1 MRLLSK
7 LFLNFLTLALIFL
20 SSGCGSNPSPSG
32 GSVFNEN
39 SDPLGKSLFN
49 QIQSQHQRESQ
60 LSQIAYQKN
69 IDITLDN
76 AVNIIPKKVEK
87 RGSQIELTFSLHW
100 KSGYLD
106 NLLNFFRETSDM
118 YWEGENLDDLLGDQY
133 LYKRSGSYIGQYS
146 NNCTQ
151 WLNSMS
157 QYAAVSNKFRNPKN
171 QCPKALYVYHING
184 KPKFIAEY
192 TSVGPFLNISPIKKG
207 WGEDYMWEIKYLDKN
222 MKILDRQC
230 SMVNLASFGR
240 VTNPRGDKGK
250 SLWFV
255 ESSGNEI
262 YLNDITLNGLPAIS
276 QHRIK
281 IDQPRFLSKVE
292 EVEISLKYVERRKYC
307 SDGYFIENGTFID
320 EN

>member
-76 AVNIIPKKVEK
+76 AVIITPKKVEK
-87 RGSQIELTFSLHW
+87 RGPQIELTFSLHW

-192 TSVGPFLNISPIKKG
+192 TSTTPNLGISRLTKD
-207 WGEDYMWEIKYLDKN
+207 WGKDYMWEIKYLDKN
-222 MKILDRQC
+222 RKILDRQC
-230 SMVNLASFGR
+230 SMLNLAMYSGGL
-240 VTNPRGDKGK
+240 TADKSRP

-255 ESSGNEI
+255 ETMGNQV
-262 YLNDITLNGLPAIS
+262 YLNETIINGLPAIS

-281 IDQPRFLSKVE
+281 VDQPRNLIKAE
-292 EVEISLKYVERRKYC
+292 DIEISLKYVERRKFC
-307 SDGYFIENGTFID
+307 RDGYFLENGKYID

>member
-1 MRLLSK
+1 MCSLKK
-7 LFLNFLTLALIFL
+7 LVINLFFLAPCLVHGN
-20 SSGCGSNPSPSG
+20 SNS
-32 GSVFNEN
+32 
-39 SDPLGKSLFN
+39 LGESLFG
-49 QIQSQHQRESQ
+49 QIQSQHNRASE
-60 LSQIAYQKN
+60 LSKIAYQKF
-69 IDITLDN
+69 DITPDN
-76 AVNIIPKKVEK
+76 ALNIKPIKVEK
-87 RGSQIELTFSLHW
+87 NGPQIELTFSTHW
-100 KSGYLD
+100 KPGYLD
-106 NLLNFFRETSDM
+106 NLLNFFRDTSDM
-118 YWEGENLDDLLGDQY
+118 YWEGENLEDLLSDQSWHNY
-133 LYKRSGSYIGQYS
+133 DYA
-146 NNCTQ
+146 CTQ
-151 WLNSMS
+151 KLPSMS
-157 QYAAVSNKFRNPKN
+157 RYAVASSKHRNPKDV
-171 QCPKALYVYHING
+171 CPKSLYIYSTNG

-240 VTNPRGDKGK
+240 VTNQRSDKGK

-255 ESSGNEI
+255 ESSGNET